1 MIRPGWRSLLAV
13 AAGAVVAGTACHD
26 AEGPRPDA
34 LSFPS
39 LPLPGALAVSAITT
53 GSSLDPDGYTVTVDG
68 DQSSRIATTGVVTFT
83 GLAAGDHRVALS
95 GVAGN
100 CAVGGDNPRT
110 VTVVAGVLGTT
121 AFTVSCTAPP
131 APGDLTVST
140 TTTGSDLDPDGYTV
154 TVDGNRSQAI
164 ATNGSVTFS
173 GLSAGDHTVALS
185 GVAGNCSVSGANP
198 QTVSVPAGGTAS
210 TTFSVSCSTTPSALE
225 ASGQGQIGNG
235 SPSPGHDVQGF
246 DFDVRSDL
254 TGRFLFTDYGE
265 VRPDGS
271 AGTFHVD
278 PSDPGTR
285 FTAFRASSS
294 ACADPSRG
302 AEFDG
307 IGRVDTGETGD
318 FTVAI
323 CDNGPAGSGMD
334 FFSLVIPAGSYT
346 KSGTV
351 TAGDVVRSGP

>member
-1 MIRPGWRSLLAV
+1 
-13 AAGAVVAGTACHD
+13 
-26 AEGPRPDA
+26 
-34 LSFPS
+34 
-39 LPLPGALAVSAITT
+39 
-53 GSSLDPDGYTVTVDG
+53 
-68 DQSSRIATTGVVTFT
+68 
-83 GLAAGDHRVALS
+83 
-95 GVAGN
+95 
-100 CAVGGDNPRT
+100 
-110 VTVVAGVLGTT
+110 
-121 AFTVSCTAPP
+121 
-131 APGDLTVST
+131 
-140 TTTGSDLDPDGYTV
+140 
-154 TVDGNRSQAI
+154 
-164 ATNGSVTFS
+164 
-173 GLSAGDHTVALS
+173 
-185 GVAGNCSVSGANP
+185 
-198 QTVSVPAGGTAS
+198 
-210 TTFSVSCSTTPSALE
+210 
-225 ASGQGQIGNG
+225 
-235 SPSPGHDVQGF
+235 VQGF

-351 TAGDVVRSGP
+351 TAGDVVKSGP